1 MKKTLLV
8 LVMIATVAT
17 GLMAQRFAYVDVEYI
32 LDNLP
37 EYKLAQQQLDN
48 FAQAKSKEVEA
59 RMKAIETE
67 FKKFQAE
74 QVLMTDQMK
83 QNKIKEIEDM
93 ERSAKEFQRSI
104 FGPDGEMF
112 KKRQELIKPIQDKIF
127 DKIQLLAK
135 EKSFDFIFDK
145 SSGTQ
150 MLYANDKHDRSQ
162 DIINALKNTK

>member
-8 LVMIATVAT
+8 LAMIATVAT
-17 GLMAQRFAYVDVEYI
+17 TLVAQRFAYVDVEYI
-32 LDNLP
+32 LENLP
-37 EYKLAQQQLDN
+37 EYQVAQQQLDAY
-48 FAQAKSKEVEA
+48 AQAKSKEVDNK
-59 RMKAIETE
+59 MKAIETE

-74 QVLMTDQMK
+74 QVLMTEQMK
-83 QNKIKEIEDM
+83 LNKIKEIEDL
-93 ERSAKEFQRSI
+93 EVKAKDFQRSV
-104 FGPDGEMF
+104 FGPNGELF

-150 MLYANDKHDRSQ
+150 MLFANEKHDRSQ

>member
-1 MKKTLLV
+1 MKKIILV

-17 GLMAQRFAYVDVEYI
+17 GLIAQRFAYVDVEYI

-48 FAQAKSKEVEA
+48 FAQAKSKEVETK
-59 RMKAIETE
+59 MKAIETE

-93 ERSAKEFQRSI
+93 EKAAKDFQRSI
-104 FGPDGEMF
+104 FGPEGEMF

-150 MLYANDKHDRSQ
+150 MLYASDKYDRSQ